1 MGQAAAISMRPTQL
15 ILHLILLKPNIGVGP
30 CGPFWGLNTAGGM
43 TDRGRLYVTP
53 PTEEKGQLWHRGK
66 GPRALVDKAKL
77 AYCEAEGSDSQP
89 RARQEEV
96 QTTSGTAIRSE
107 LKITKKKYIY
117 ISSHLPLEVFKFTDI
132 GGLEI
137 SVWYYEALMLTI
149 STEDDFFG
157 IQYFQLFLEKQ
168 LAAEFLCKM

>member
-107 LKITKKKYIY
+107 LKITKKINIYIY
-117 ISSHLPLEVFKFTDI
+117 HLTYPSSCSSLQIFGFRDICVILWSVNVNHFNRTWLLWYTVFPVVSGKTT
-132 GGLEI
+132 GCWVSL
-137 SVWYYEALMLTI
+137 
-149 STEDDFFG
+149 
-157 IQYFQLFLEKQ
+157 
-168 LAAEFLCKM
+168 

>member
-1 MGQAAAISMRPTQL
+1 MGQAAAISMRPTQ
-15 ILHLILLKPNIGVGP
+15 LILLKPNIGVGP

-43 TDRGRLYVTP
+43 TDRGRLYVTL
-53 PTEEKGQLWHRGK
+53 PTEEKGQLWHPGK

-107 LKITKKKYIY
+107 LKITNKIL
-117 ISSHLPLEVFKFTDI
+117 SHLPLEVFKFTDI
-132 GGLEI
+132 W
-137 SVWYYEALMLTI
+137 V
-149 STEDDFFG
+149 
-157 IQYFQLFLEKQ
+157 
-168 LAAEFLCKM
+168 